1 MAMAM
6 AMALVGR
13 EEFFCFRPVFF
24 FLSRCQT
31 LCSVWTGVTRF
42 GNERMALS
50 LGRGSPDPAYSIMGG
65 IFGWAALSKQMLKH

>member
-24 FLSRCQT
+24 FSFSMSNSLLRVDGSHEVRQREDGFVSGEGLS
-31 LCSVWTGVTRF
+31 
-42 GNERMALS
+42 
-50 LGRGSPDPAYSIMGG
+50 
-65 IFGWAALSKQMLKH
+65 